1 MASLTVADITGLK
14 VADLRSELAARGRS
28 TEGLLKAELAT
39 ELAQAVAEEEQAAKT
54 KKRKANQTVS
64 AEFHTS
70 VAECP
75 VCLVN
80 MDDEIYSCKDQG
92 HNICGECLKQLDRPK
107 KCPECRGPIST
118 SSRNRAIERVV
129 AQIQLPCKW
138 AADSG
143 EGGCDFEGTKDPRS
157 AHEQTCEFRR
167 FECPFNG
174 CQATMLS
181 SEMSAHIESAHPDQ
195 NKLKRVTKCFQ
206 RVNNIFRS
214 TTKDWPTFVSSGDSF
229 SKCYRFE
236 DRGRFG
242 DQRHALVS
250 MYFTIQKGDDR
261 AVIGARLLAATKEM
275 DVEKLLV
282 EVKVP
287 LKDGQAVTLYLKP
300 TRSTGNI
307 SGDLRQLGAVALATA
322 RSASPRAHWSRG
334 LTAKRGFRGTS
345 LLVWL

>member
-1 MASLTVADITGLK
+1 
-14 VADLRSELAARGRS
+14 
-28 TEGLLKAELAT
+28 
-39 ELAQAVAEEEQAAKT
+39 
-54 KKRKANQTVS
+54 
-64 AEFHTS
+64 
-70 VAECP
+70 
-75 VCLVN
+75 
-80 MDDEIYSCKDQG
+80 
-92 HNICGECLKQLDRPK
+92 
-107 KCPECRGPIST
+107 
-118 SSRNRAIERVV
+118 
-129 AQIQLPCKW
+129 
-138 AADSG
+138 
-143 EGGCDFEGTKDPRS
+143 
-157 AHEQTCEFRR
+157 
-167 FECPFNG
+167 
-174 CQATMLS
+174 MLS

-307 SGDLRQLGAVALATA
+307 SGDLRQLRRGSVGDSPLSIATSALEPRLDGKAGFSWDISFSMAVSIVRVRALAV
-322 RSASPRAHWSRG
+322 S
-334 LTAKRGFRGTS
+334 
-345 LLVWL
+345 